1 MIGKPDLESHLF
13 RQFTNNWFNQSSVAF
28 IRTLFFRMH

>member
-1 MIGKPDLESHLF
+1 MISKPDLESHFLDS
-13 RQFTNNWFNQSSVAF
+13 FTNNWFNQSSVAF